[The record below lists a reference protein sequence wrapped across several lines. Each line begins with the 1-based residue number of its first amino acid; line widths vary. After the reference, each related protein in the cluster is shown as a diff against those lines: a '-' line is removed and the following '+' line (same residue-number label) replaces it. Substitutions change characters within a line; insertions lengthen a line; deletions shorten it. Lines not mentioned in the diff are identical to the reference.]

1 MDKKKTCPDGKEL
14 YEPTNRCR
22 KIKKIK
28 EPKPRREAG
37 RPAGISKKKEIE
49 LFPKLT
55 PELKELKK
63 YIGSLIE
70 PSRFYSI
77 DWIINNIEKSGDSY
91 NKKKANAE
99 EELDY
104 FKEIYFDVSNR
115 RNENLRSKTRQKIDK
130 YLEFEKNRIDKITE
144 YISKLNQIIF
154 NLKEEI
160 KLKRKTKKEPIQE
173 PPKSII
179 PEPPKPIIP
188 EPPKPIIEEPKP
200 IIKKPRGRPPKSI
213 IPEPP
218 KPIIPEPPKPIIEEP
233 KPIIKKPRGR
243 PPKVKPE
250 PPKPIIPEPPKPIIE
265 KPKGRPKKII
275 EPPKKL
281 VEEVKEEIK
290 KNKLV
295 CADINVIPQFTG
307 SCWFNSILMSLLYS
321 QNSRKILLKISKSWD
336 KKDKLFNIFKTI
348 LNRNYTDNDFKKWLN
363 NIKPELILFEFL
375 NKYDK
380 KMLEN
385 IKKRVA
391 KSQNISN
398 FGFNHSYIVKI
409 LDYII
414 PDNKLH
420 INFYNNKAY
429 LNIDKLLMYKID
441 KNLNIIQN
449 YNNIYDKDI
458 INKLEDYNNK
468 KFLDIPDY
476 IIIDNTKNY
485 DIINKF
491 VNDLKDV
498 DRMKQVLDF
507 KYYKSYN
514 KDLENALDNFKKGM
528 LEVNYRNNVYKLD
541 SILLSNEIR
550 KQYTQGGHSISG
562 ITCDNERYIYNG
574 WDSFTLDNAKSQE
587 DIKEE
592 EKDPLSNEEKV
603 LGKRIAT
610 PCSLIK
616 YDWDLSKKHNEFTLD
631 SKKCELPSKLS
642 NTQLSFNINSNN
654 KILIYV
660 KTNDE
665 IEENDD
671 LDDIEKIEIDVE
683 NFIKEILKKMPEFD
697 IKFNAIIILSKNDI
711 SDQNIQKNATYVNTL
726 TNNQRYKIVYDYLY
740 DKYQISNI

>member
-1 MDKKKTCPDGKEL
+1 MEKKKTCPEGKIL

-22 KIKKIK
+22 KIKEIK
-28 EPKPRREAG
+28 EPKPRG
-37 RPAGISKKKEIE
+37 RPKK
-49 LFPKLT
+49 
-55 PELKELKK
+55 
-63 YIGSLIE
+63 
-70 PSRFYSI
+70 
-77 DWIINNIEKSGDSY
+77 II
-91 NKKKANAE
+91 
-99 EELDY
+99 
-104 FKEIYFDVSNR
+104 
-115 RNENLRSKTRQKIDK
+115 
-130 YLEFEKNRIDKITE
+130 
-144 YISKLNQIIF
+144 
-154 NLKEEI
+154 
-160 KLKRKTKKEPIQE
+160 E
-173 PPKSII
+173 PPKPII

-188 EPPKPIIEEPKP
+188 EPPKPII
-200 IIKKPRGRPPKSI
+200 KKPRGRPKKIIEPPKPI

-218 KPIIPEPPKPIIEEP
+218 KPIIPEPPKPII
-233 KPIIKKPRGR
+233 KKPR
-243 PPKVKPE
+243 
-250 PPKPIIPEPPKPIIE
+250 
-265 KPKGRPKKII
+265 GRPKKII

-307 SCWFNSILMSLLYS
+307 SCWFNAILMALLYS
-321 QNSRKILLKISKSWD
+321 QHSRKILLKISKSWD

-380 KMLEN
+380 NLLEN
-385 IKKRVA
+385 FKKKIA
-391 KSQNISN
+391 KSQYLSN
-398 FGFNHSYIVKI
+398 FGFNVDYITEI

-414 PDNKLH
+414 P
-420 INFYNNKAY
+420 NNKIYIKFYENEAY
-429 LNIDKLLMYKID
+429 LNLDKLSKLTLNKDKNGMYNTIRKYYFEND
-441 KNLNIIQN
+441 KNL
-449 YNNIYDKDI
+449 D
-458 INKLEDYNNK
+458 DYNNLMFSK
-468 KFLDIPDY
+468 IPNY
-476 IIIDNTKNY
+476 IIIDGRSDFIFEYLNKKPFEKIKINRVSNFKN
-485 DIINKF
+485 
-491 VNDLKDV
+491 
-498 DRMKQVLDF
+498 
-507 KYYKSYN
+507 YKSYN

-541 SILLSNEIR
+541 SILLSNDNKEV
-550 KQYTQGGHSISG
+550 GGHAISG

-574 WDSFTLDNAKSQE
+574 WDSFTLDNAKSQQ

-660 KTNDE
+660 KTDDE

-671 LDDIEKIEIDVE
+671 LDEIEKIEIDVE
-683 NFIKEILKKMPEFD
+683 NFIKEILKNMPEFD

-711 SDQNIQKNATYVNTL
+711 SDKNIKKNTTFVNKL
-726 TNNQRYKIVYDYLY
+726 TNNERYKIVYDYLY